1 MQQYLKERAIY
12 MKILV
17 TPTSLQPGS
26 DQKALNILKEF
37 SEDLVFNP
45 LGRPLREEEL
55 IPLLSD
61 CDGYIAGLDY
71 ITENVLDSCGKLKVI
86 SRYGAGC
93 DRVDIEAAKKHH
105 IVVTNTPGANAQ
117 AVGELA
123 FGLILC
129 TARKIAYLDSQLRRG
144 RWVRATG
151 VELAGKT
158 LGIIGLGAIGRVVAK
173 CAGGFDMRVLAY
185 DPYIDHPYCQTNGI
199 APVSFEEL
207 IRKADIVSLHL
218 PLNSKTRCMINA
230 SVMEEMKQGVIIV
243 NASRG
248 GIIDEESA
256 YEYLKKGKLGG
267 LGLDAFE
274 VEPPKVS
281 PLFELPNVI
290 VTPHTGAHTGEA
302 AENMANMAVK
312 NLIDVLSGKDC
323 AYIVARK

>member
-1 MQQYLKERAIY
+1 

-26 DQKALNILKEF
+26 NQKALTLLKKF
-37 SEDLVFNP
+37 SPDLVFNP
-45 LGRPLREEEL
+45 LGRPLQEEEL

-71 ITENVLDSCGKLKVI
+71 ITENVLHSCSKLKVI

-93 DRVDIEAAKKHH
+93 DRVDMSAARKNH
-105 IVVTNTPGANAQ
+105 IIVTNTPGANAQ

-129 TARKIAYLDSQLRRG
+129 TARKIAYLDSQLRSG
-144 RWVRATG
+144 RWVRSTG

-158 LGIIGLGAIGRVVAK
+158 LGIVGLGAVGKVVGK
-173 CAGGFDMRVLAY
+173 CAKGFDMKVIAY
-185 DPYIDHPYCQTNGI
+185 DPYMDNQYCKDNRI
-199 APVSFEEL
+199 VPVSFEQL
-207 IRKADIVSLHL
+207 IRNADIISLHL
-218 PLNSKTRCMINA
+218 PLTSDTRYMINDEA
-230 SVMEEMKQGVIIV
+230 MGKMKSDVIIV

-248 GIIDEESA
+248 GIVDEQAA
-256 YEYLKKGKLGG
+256 YKYLKEGRLGG

-274 VEPPKVS
+274 LEPPKAS

-302 AENMANMAVK
+302 TENMANMAVK
-312 NLIDVLSGKDC
+312 NLIDVLSGNEC
-323 AYIVARK
+323 LNIVT

>member
-1 MQQYLKERAIY
+1 

-17 TPTSLQPGS
+17 TPTSLQPGNN
-26 DQKALNILKEF
+26 QKALNILKEF
-37 SEDLVFNP
+37 STDLVFNP

-71 ITENVLDSCGKLKVI
+71 ITKNVLDSCENLKVI

-93 DRVDIEAAKKHH
+93 DRVDIEAAKGHH

-129 TARKIAYLDSQLRRG
+129 TARKIVYLDSQLRSG
-144 RWVRATG
+144 RWIRDTG

-158 LGIIGLGAIGRVVAK
+158 LGIIGLGAIGKVVAK
-173 CAGGFDMRVLAY
+173 CAGGFDMKVIAY
-185 DPYIDHPYCQTNGI
+185 DPYINDRYCQMNGI
-199 APVSFEEL
+199 NSVSFKQL
-207 IRKADIVSLHL
+207 IRNADIVSLHL
-218 PLNSKTRCMINA
+218 PLNSDTRHMINA
-230 SVMEEMKQGVIIV
+230 SVMEEMKQNVIIV
-243 NASRG
+243 NSSRG
-248 GIIDEESA
+248 GIIDEEAA

-274 VEPPKVS
+274 VEPPEAS

-302 AENMANMAVK
+302 TENMANMAVK
-312 NLIDVLSGKDC
+312 NLIDVLSGNDC
-323 AYIVARK
+323 AYIVTRE